1 MVFCEQLCTVQ
12 DAIASG
18 RDCFH
23 PHRRVM
29 SFARRATSRPLL
41 RNRVGEEIFIE
52 SAGDLSYN
60 SLVLVAVLAFVVPL
74 VTSRIRFMTV
84 PVVVGEILVGI
95 IIGQSGLKLVQPNFS
110 LELLSTLGFT
120 FLMFI
125 SGLEIDFGLLQKA
138 SSRGKKSD
146 EGSGGAAL
154 APVGE
159 ADESAPLWVA
169 VAIFASTLAGAIGV
183 SFGLAA
189 AGLVSSPW
197 LMSLVLS
204 TTSVGI
210 VVPTLKE
217 RGLTPTPFGQ
227 AVLVS
232 SLVADFGTMALITAV
247 AAVLAGRSPAEVGL
261 IGVLFVAFFVLHR
274 VGATFARANSGLGLS
289 DGTSQIGV
297 RASFMLIFVFV
308 ALANGLGIEVILG
321 AFLAGA
327 VVSLLTGSG
336 GQRLR
341 AKLDAIGFGF
351 FIPVFF
357 IMVGVRF
364 DLAALAGSGEALILI
379 PILLIALYALKVVPG
394 LLWVRYF
401 GWKRAIA
408 GGVLTSARISLMIA
422 AAEIGLRLG
431 VISESVNSTIILM
444 AVLTSS
450 LSPVL
455 FAKLVPTPEAERDKA
470 LIVGANRTGII
481 LANRLAQRGW
491 DVVLLDRDAE
501 RLKQTVNGGVP
512 AGAADGV
519 ERQHGD
525 ASEPTVLAAA
535 GERCQAIVILTGDDE
550 RNATIAGHARELFP
564 AAAVIA
570 SAPAPDVAAR
580 LTDMGV
586 RAVTPA
592 LSTLIVLEN
601 IVRHPDL
608 LGLLSEDSSRMR
620 VEDVSLHNSRYAG
633 RFVRELPLPDGVLAI
648 NISRAGDRIVP
659 RGRTKLALGD
669 RLTIVGPPEAVAV
682 AAEQLA

>member
-1 MVFCEQLCTVQ
+1 MT
-12 DAIASG
+12 
-18 RDCFH
+18 
-23 PHRRVM
+23 
-29 SFARRATSRPLL
+29 
-41 RNRVGEEIFIE
+41 IE
-52 SAGDLSYN
+52 SGGDLSYN

-74 VTSRIRFMTV
+74 VTSRIRFMAV

-95 IIGQSGLKLVQPNFS
+95 VIGQSGFNIVQPNFT

-125 SGLEIDFGLLQKA
+125 SGLEIDFGLLRTA
-138 SSRGKKSD
+138 
-146 EGSGGAAL
+146 SGGAG
-154 APVGE
+154 VTRSGE
-159 ADESAPLWVA
+159 ETARFGDVDLSSAVPGEQRVPLWVS
-169 VAIFASTLAGAIGV
+169 VAIFIGTLVGALGV
-183 SFGLAA
+183 SFGLTA

-227 AVLVS
+227 AILLS

-247 AAVLAGRSPAEVGL
+247 AAVLAGRSPVQVGL

-274 VGATFARANSGLGLS
+274 VGMGFARANAGRGLS
-289 DGTSQIGV
+289 DGTAQIGV
-297 RASFMLIFVFV
+297 RASFMLMFVFV
-308 ALANGLGIEVILG
+308 ALADGLGIEVILG

-327 VVSLLTGSG
+327 VVSLLAGPAG
-336 GQRLR
+336 PRVR
-341 AKLDAIGFGF
+341 DKLDAIGFGF

-364 DLAALAGSGEALILI
+364 DLAAISGSSQALLLI
-379 PILLIALYALKVVPG
+379 PVLLVALYGLKVVPG

-431 VISESVNSTIILM
+431 VISEAINSTIILL
-444 AVLTSS
+444 AIVTSS
-450 LSPVL
+450 ISPVL
-455 FAKLVPTPEAERDKA
+455 FAKLVPTPERKRQKA

-481 LANRLAQRGW
+481 LAGRLAKRGW
-491 DVVLLDRDAE
+491 HVVLLDRDAE
-501 RLKQTVNGGVP
+501 RLKQTVVGEETGQVAAATEEDPKDKAFAQRDEGPPASGTGNGVQ
-512 AGAADGV
+512 
-519 ERQHGD
+519 RRHGD
-525 ASEPTVLAAA
+525 AADAEVLAKA
-535 GERCQAIVILTGDDE
+535 GDGCDAIVILTGDDK
-550 RNATIAGHARELFP
+550 RNVIIAGKARQMFP
-564 AAAVIA
+564 AASIIA
-570 SAPAPDVAAR
+570 SAPDPIAAQR

-601 IVRHPDL
+601 IVRHPHL
-608 LGLLSEDSSRMR
+608 LGLLSEDSTEVR
-620 VEDVSLHNSRYAG
+620 VVDVPLRDERYAG
-633 RFVRELPLPDGVLAI
+633 HFVRELPLPDGVLAI
-648 NISRAGDRIVP
+648 NISRSGERIVP
-659 RGRTKLALGD
+659 RGRTRLALGD
-669 RLTIVGPPEAVAV
+669 RITFVGPPKAVDRV
-682 AAEQLA
+682 KRRLG